1 MIMVPRPAHGF
12 CAATGRRDA
21 SQVRRTQ
28 RTLAGPG
35 GFGVFFLWL
44 IVLWSPP
51 TTLHAQDAW
60 LAVSSPTTSALWG
73 ATYGNGL
80 FVAVGDHGTI
90 ITSPDGTQWTPRNS
104 TTTQWLLSVSYG
116 GGTFVAVGNTGS
128 VLTSPDGLNWATAN
142 PATSQG
148 TPVRLNVAYH
158 IYESFAAVGESGSY
172 ATQIAKDLPLGVG
185 RDAFAP
191 LWRRGMAFGH
201 GLLVVAGEEGIR
213 ATPYSSLLS
222 TISAL
227 LRSDSALYR
236 TEAGIRSLEGVHF
249 ANDRFVA
256 VGEDGVIVVSLDGKV
271 WSAVSSGTASHFFA
285 VGRFNNLWVATGAS
299 GQIRTSDNG
308 LAWTARNSPT
318 STNLRAIATSPNVA
332 ILVGDGGTL
341 VKNNAAARTPTVL
354 TPPASQTADAGGGVV
369 FEAEVAGSAPLS
381 FQWSFNGSPLPGA
394 TERRLALNHL
404 SPTHAGSYSV
414 TVSNASGSVVSNPA
428 SLAVTPGTT
437 PIVDPG
443 FDATAS
449 LTGAPTAILPLDS
462 GGVLVAG
469 GTPGRIVRLLASGA
483 LDSSFK
489 PIAAEGVT
497 RLHVDGFG
505 QIFFGGM
512 IPTLSS
518 EPRWRLFRARPDG
531 TPDLS
536 FFPAAG
542 TAQSPVTDF
551 AFQDDGK
558 VIVANGTN
566 SITRFLRDGSV
577 DPSFPQIAPPRY
589 TSGWRL
595 LRVVIA
601 ASGEIF
607 VAGTLNPGLSSGSSF
622 VFRYPVEN
630 PLAAPVEWAASG
642 GNLSAFRQIDNGDL
656 ALATYAYKTGI
667 GSSFSRNLKR
677 FTPAGQVV
685 LETNFPTL
693 RGDQFAFSIGWTA
706 AHLYP
711 DGRALLAS
719 DFTSFDGYPSNGLA
733 RVTATGNLD
742 LSFNAG
748 QTPVERVTTLAVGPQ
763 GKIYAGGAFTFF
775 NGTPRAWLV
784 RLNEVASEGSKPPQ
798 VAALTST
805 ASSVKAGTPITLRA
819 AVSGSGALTYRWYRG
834 PGTGDLIATT
844 IEPEYTFVPPFS
856 GYPGGGEV
864 ELYSVRAI
872 NALGVSSSHQVAV
885 NVLPADPVILQQSTR
900 MSAASGRNASLGVT
914 INTATV
920 GRYLLTWRLNGNIIP
935 SANSLSLRLPAV
947 SASSAGTYT
956 LTVRNAS
963 GIETVSAPIVLS
975 VDDSARFTN
984 LSTRV
989 TLVSDTEPTIA
1000 GFVIAGSSSRTLLIR
1015 GLGPA
1020 LSKFGVAGV
1029 VADPKIT
1036 LFNSA
1041 NQFIRSNDNWAES
1054 LTIADFN
1061 AVGAFLPDPGS
1072 KDAAILISGLE
1083 PGSYTAHLT
1092 GGTGAGMIEIYES
1105 DNEADRMINL
1115 STRTYVSATAGATIS
1130 GIAIRGP
1137 VAKTVL
1143 FRAIGPGLRPFGLTN
1158 VLANPSLAVVDE
1170 RGRTVASNDD
1180 WSSNAGGADLLA
1192 AFSAV
1197 GAFSLTPGS
1206 TDAAVVVTLPP
1217 GNYTTQILGSAGTSG
1232 VALVEVYELPLR

>member
-1 MIMVPRPAHGF
+1 MAVVPSQVHIQR
-12 CAATGRRDA
+12 AATGRHD
-21 SQVRRTQ
+21 SSKVRRTR
-28 RTLAGPG
+28 RTWAGAG
-35 GFGVFFLWL
+35 GFGFLFLWL
-44 IVLWSPP
+44 IFLWSPP
-51 TTLHAQDAW
+51 TTLHAQNAW
-60 LAVSSPTTSALWG
+60 LSVSSPTTSALCG

-80 FVAVGDHGTI
+80 FVAVGDRGTI
-90 ITSPDGTQWTPRNS
+90 ITSPDGTHWTPRNS

-116 GGTFVAVGNTGS
+116 GGTFVAVGDAGTL
-128 VLTSPDGLNWATAN
+128 LTSADGLVWATAN

-158 IYESFAAVGESGSY
+158 IYESFAAMGESGSY

-191 LWRRGMAFGH
+191 LWRRRMAFGH
-201 GLLVVAGEEGIR
+201 GLLAVAGEEGIR

-222 TISAL
+222 TVSAL
-227 LRSDSALYR
+227 LRTDSALYR

-249 ANDRFVA
+249 AHDRFVA
-256 VGEDGVIVVSLDGKV
+256 VGEDGVIVVSLDGKA
-271 WSAVSSGTASHFFA
+271 WSAVSSGTSSHFFA
-285 VGRFNNLWVATGAS
+285 VSRFNNVWVATGAS

-308 LAWTARNSPT
+308 LVWTARTSPT
-318 STNLRAIATSPNVA
+318 STNLRAIAASPNVA

-341 VKNNAAARTPTVL
+341 LKSNAATRTPTVM
-354 TPPASQTADAGGGVV
+354 TPPVSQTADAGGSVV
-369 FEAEVAGSAPLS
+369 FEADVAGSAPLT
-381 FQWSFNGSPLPGA
+381 FQWSFNGSPLSGA

-404 SPTHAGSYSV
+404 SGVHAGSYTV
-414 TVSNASGSVVSNPA
+414 TVSNPSGSAVSSPA

-483 LDSSFK
+483 LDPSFK
-489 PIAAEGVT
+489 PITVEGVT
-497 RLHVDGFG
+497 RLHVDASG

-536 FFPAAG
+536 FFPVAG
-542 TAQSPVTDF
+542 TAQTPVTDF
-551 AFQDDGK
+551 ALQADGK
-558 VIVANGTN
+558 VIVTNGTR
-566 SITRFLRDGSV
+566 SITRFLPDGSV
-577 DPSFPQIAPPRY
+577 DPSFPPITPPQFPNE
-589 TSGWRL
+589 WRL
-595 LRVVIA
+595 LRVVISA
-601 ASGEIF
+601 GGEIF
-607 VAGTLNPGLSSGSSF
+607 VAGTLNLGLSSGSSF
-622 VFRYPVEN
+622 VFRHPVEN
-630 PLAAPVEWAASG
+630 PLAAPVEWIASG
-642 GNLSAFRQIDNGDL
+642 GNLSAFRQLDNGDL
-656 ALATYAYKTGI
+656 GLASYSYKMGI
-667 GSSFSRNLKR
+667 SSSFSRHLKR
-677 FTPAGQVV
+677 FTPTGQVV
-685 LETNFPTL
+685 FETSFPTL
-693 RGDQFAFSIGWTA
+693 RGDQFNFTIGWTA

-711 DGRALLAS
+711 DGRALVAS

-742 LSFNAG
+742 LTFNAG
-748 QTPVERVTTLAVGPQ
+748 QAPAERVTTLAVGPE

-775 NGTPRAWLV
+775 NGTRRAWLV

-798 VAALTST
+798 VAALMST
-805 ASSVKAGTPITLRA
+805 ASSVKAGTPVTLRA
-819 AVSGSGALTYRWYRG
+819 AVSGSGALTYRWYKG
-834 PGTGDLIATT
+834 PGTGDLIAIT
-844 IEPEYTFVPPFS
+844 IEPEHTFVPPFF
-856 GYPGGGEV
+856 GFPGGGEV
-864 ELYSVRAI
+864 GLYSVRAI
-872 NALGVSSSHQVAV
+872 NALGVSNSHQLAV
-885 NVLPADPVILQQSTR
+885 NVLPADPVIFQQPTR
-900 MSAASGRNASLGVT
+900 LSAATGRDASLGIT
-914 INTATV
+914 INTATI
-920 GRYLLTWRLNGNIIP
+920 GRYISTWRLNGNVIP
-935 SANSLSLRLPAV
+935 SANSLSLRLPSV

-956 LTVRNAS
+956 LTIRNAS
-963 GIETVSAPIVLS
+963 GVETVSAPIVVR

-989 TLVSDTEPTIA
+989 TLVGDTEPTIA
-1000 GFVIAGSSSRTLLIR
+1000 GFVIAGSSPRRLLIR
-1015 GLGPA
+1015 GMGPA
-1020 LSKFGVAGV
+1020 LSKFGVNGV

-1036 LFNSA
+1036 LFGSA
-1041 NQFIRSNDNWAES
+1041 NQFIRSNDNWADS
-1054 LTIADFN
+1054 LTIAEFN

-1072 KDAAILISGLE
+1072 KDAAILVSGLE

-1115 STRTYVSATAGATIS
+1115 STRTHVSASAGATIS

-1143 FRAIGPGLRPFGLTN
+1143 FRAIGPGLAPFGLTN
-1158 VLANPSLAVVDE
+1158 VLANPSLSVVDE

-1180 WSSNAGGADLLA
+1180 WSSNAGGVDLLA

-1197 GAFSLTPGS
+1197 GAFSLSPGS

-1232 VALVEVYELPLR
+1232 VALVEVYELPLP